1 MSKTVAQQQ
10 LGRQSGF
17 ANGHEARVELLPN
30 QQHPGRQS
38 GFANGHVA
46 CVELLH
52 EHTLCPHIIIEETA
66 FKFSNLFLL

>member
-30 QQHPGRQS
+30 QQHQGRQS
-38 GFANGHVA
+38 EVANGHV
-46 CVELLH
+46 V
-52 EHTLCPHIIIEETA
+52 
-66 FKFSNLFLL
+66 